1 MLERTIGLLLMCWSE
16 EQVRK
21 ASRVKNPKVKYVVVS
36 ERVMPNKG
44 KRQDIFCAKQKKL
57 TCEISQAVFE
67 TLAVEELDPSVI
79 RTLLASPHFLAMN
92 KDKHCQ

>member
-1 MLERTIGLLLMCWSE
+1 MGLLLTFWSE

-44 KRQDIFCAKQKKL
+44 KRQKTFFVQNKK
-57 TCEISQAVFE
+57 S
-67 TLAVEELDPSVI
+67 
-79 RTLLASPHFLAMN
+79 
-92 KDKHCQ
+92 

>member
-1 MLERTIGLLLMCWSE
+1 MGLLVTCWSE

-44 KRQDIFCAKQKKL
+44 KRQKTFFCAKQKKANL
-57 TCEISQAVFE
+57 
-67 TLAVEELDPSVI
+67 
-79 RTLLASPHFLAMN
+79 RNFLSRV
-92 KDKHCQ
+92 